1 LGVSNPLASI
11 WSASQMLDYFGYDN
25 WGKRI
30 IDIIEEML
38 VENLTL
44 TPDMG
49 GTASTS
55 EVGNAF
61 IEKLCKN

>member
-1 LGVSNPLASI
+1 
-11 WSASQMLDYFGYDN
+11 MLDHFGHEE
-25 WGKRI
+25 WGRRL

-38 VENLTL
+38 VEHKTL

-55 EVGNAF
+55 EVGTAF
-61 IEKLCKN
+61 IEKLRKFKRKVEDIT